1 MRTALAATAI
11 LLAGA
16 AAFLAETEGLAAFTS
31 ETARRLEVER
41 SPRAL
46 PPIVLRDPDGAPID
60 LPTSGRAMLLEFV
73 YTRCPTLCVTLGG
86 SFARIQGELAR
97 AGAPPVPQLLSV
109 SFDPEHDGPDELRA
123 YGEGHGADPAH
134 WRVVVP
140 EDATELR
147 ALLDALGVVV
157 IPDGEGGFVHNAA
170 LHLID
175 RRGRLAA
182 ILDPEEVERAVAGL
196 LR

>member
-1 MRTALAATAI
+1 MRTVVAATAI

-31 ETARRLEVER
+31 ETARRRAVER
-41 SPRAL
+41 SPPAL
-46 PPIVLRDPDGAPID
+46 PAMVLRDPDGAPID

-73 YTRCPTLCVTLGG
+73 YTRCPTLCVTLGA

-97 AGAPPVPQLLSV
+97 AGVPPAVQLLSV
-109 SFDPEHDGPDELRA
+109 SFDPERDGPEALRA
-123 YGEGHGADPAH
+123 YGEAHGADPAR

-140 EDATELR
+140 ERAADLR
-147 ALLDALGVVV
+147 ALLDTLGVVV

-170 LHLID
+170 LHRID
-175 RRGRLAA
+175 REGRLAA
-182 ILDPEEVERAVAGL
+182 ILDPDEIDRAVAGL
-196 LR
+196 VP